1 MRTQKQVVVDFVMA
15 IMGKAYD
22 SKQDCG
28 EWFKARPEQK
38 KELSEKVIGAFTSGE
53 CELKAEQKN
62 LSTYVSGLI
71 SNHLRKAKELN
82 GGVQYK
88 PTNPGSRSGQQD
100 PQIKEARKLAKT
112 FEEGSKQYTQIM
124 SFISGRQAEIKA
136 EKAKV
141 SIDVESLPEEL
152 RDLVG

>member
-38 KELSEKVIGAFTSGE
+38 KELSEKVMSAFTKGE

-100 PQIKEARKLAKT
+100 PQIKASRQLLKT
-112 FEEGSKQYTQIM
+112 LVEGSAEHTKVS
-124 SFISGRQAEIKA
+124 SFINGKIEAIKA
-136 EKAKV
+136 EKKKTE
-141 SIDVESLPEEL
+141 IDVEALPEEL